1 MNKKLY
7 VKINNLHTNFSF
19 ENKLKVDLSI
29 NGNKKENQSISYP
42 FTDYAHFELEE
53 ISVDKLLTLTFH
65 MTVSNTQYQVN
76 KYELKMS
83 PKLLS
88 KEMEKNLELSF
99 LIEKPTSAL
108 IVDTAEPTVTLK
120 LCLIIIEEGS
130 TLEKSFLLKNE
141 SKKVNLNE
149 MESEVQANYESLKN
163 ELNINGEITINT
175 NNLNTGNIA
184 DREIQTEDKVNQ
196 EAISSVENQN
206 ISEISGMDKELDLN
220 EANELS
226 TIKAESPMKIK
237 LKSKVLRKSLKIDL
251 NAFTYNSNCR
261 RCNYMERIVIAQQK
275 DIQTLQ
281 NQIECFLKG
290 NYTEPLGNK
299 NAINFNM
306 NINMNM
312 NMESEFLLNSE
323 PYFNKIF
330 SEYTDKLVSNSV
342 KNLS

>member
-29 NGNKKENQSISYP
+29 NGNKKDNQSISYP

-149 MESEVQANYESLKN
+149 MESEVQANY
-163 ELNINGEITINT
+163 
-175 NNLNTGNIA
+175 
-184 DREIQTEDKVNQ
+184 
-196 EAISSVENQN
+196 
-206 ISEISGMDKELDLN
+206 
-220 EANELS
+220 
-226 TIKAESPMKIK
+226 
-237 LKSKVLRKSLKIDL
+237 
-251 NAFTYNSNCR
+251 
-261 RCNYMERIVIAQQK
+261 
-275 DIQTLQ
+275 
-281 NQIECFLKG
+281 
-290 NYTEPLGNK
+290 
-299 NAINFNM
+299 
-306 NINMNM
+306 
-312 NMESEFLLNSE
+312 
-323 PYFNKIF
+323 
-330 SEYTDKLVSNSV
+330 
-342 KNLS
+342 